1 MSLTLVEA
9 RKLHSGDV
17 LRAAYIEMFARS
29 TDILRVLTFETITG
43 SALRYNREETLPG
56 VAYRGVNDSYTEST
70 GVLNPIT
77 EPLLICGGELDV
89 DKFILRTMGEDQ
101 RTVQEAMKI
110 KAIGLHYSLKFIKGD
125 QESDPKEPDGLQIRL
140 TGNQL
145 IDAGATSGGD
155 ALSLAKLDELYDAVL
170 NPTHWIMNKT
180 MRRRLTAA
188 SRLSTVGGYI
198 TYDQDEFGRSVTKY
212 NDLPILIMDEDNT
225 GTQILPFT
233 EANPGGGTAAST
245 SIYAVSI
252 GDGMLTGIQNGDLEA
267 EDLGQLETK
276 PAYRTRIE
284 WYNGIALFHGKA
296 AARLQGIT
304 NAAVTV

>member
-17 LRAAYIEMFARS
+17 YRAAYIEMFARS
-29 TDILRVLTFETITG
+29 TDILRVLTFENITG
-43 SALRYNREETLPG
+43 GALRYNREETLPG
-56 VAYRGVNDSYTEST
+56 VGYRGINEGYTEST
-70 GVLNPIT
+70 GILNPIM
-77 EPLLICGGELDV
+77 EPLLICGGDLDV
-89 DKFILRTMGEDQ
+89 DRALIKTMGEDQ

-110 KAIGLHYSLKFIKGD
+110 KAIGLHYALKFIKGD

-140 TGNQL
+140 AGNQL
-145 IDAGATSGGD
+145 LDAGATSGGD

-170 NPTHWIMNKT
+170 NPTHWIMNKAL
-180 MRRRLTAA
+180 RRRLTAA
-188 SRLSTVGGYI
+188 ARLSTVGGYI
-198 TYDQDEFGRSVTKY
+198 TYEKDEFGIPVTKY
-212 NDLPILIMDEDNT
+212 ADLPILIMDEDNT

-245 SIYAVSI
+245 SIYCVSI
-252 GDGMLTGIQNGDLEA
+252 GDGMLTGIQNGDLEV
-267 EDLGQLETK
+267 EDLGQIDSD
-276 PAYRTRIE
+276 PVYRTRIE
-284 WYNGIALFHGKA
+284 WLNGIALFHGKA